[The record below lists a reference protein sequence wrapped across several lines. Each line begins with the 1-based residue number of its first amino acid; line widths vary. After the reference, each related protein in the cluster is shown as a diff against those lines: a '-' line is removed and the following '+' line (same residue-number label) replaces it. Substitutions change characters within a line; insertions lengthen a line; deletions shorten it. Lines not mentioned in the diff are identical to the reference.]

1 MSKIFK
7 NQISDSKQ
15 YGKLVRE
22 AHLGWLGMTDIQKVG
37 DIERLIDLDIGANNF
52 VNFVESLP
60 AYELNE
66 EGPYRY
72 AMQGI
77 EERNYPLVKAT
88 IDAAG
93 TTVITDNHR
102 AGYKGASFYLWF
114 EDDVFSATGVLTS
127 NHPEQIML
135 RIMGDGVQV
144 GLHTR
149 YQVQLMAEADSNLFV
164 PADEV
169 DSGTRW
175 VENYGLVEQEL
186 STRGTDLTFAGHFE
200 LTNQTSV
207 IRKNY
212 EVPGNMILKGVNQP
226 LVWSFVADNGQR
238 FDRWLGKLD
247 YEFFTQFRRD
257 KARLMMYG
265 KSLGL
270 NGMASQIKGESG
282 NTVKA
287 GMGLYEFMNSGNI
300 KYYNQFD
307 IDVFTKFILDI
318 TYNMVGQSQR
328 KIVVSTGEYGL
339 YEFHKALMNKAATYP
354 WAQSSHNFKISG
366 NKISLMEGQM
376 VNFGWINGIEI
387 SVMLDKMKDNPI
399 HNMQMHP
406 DGGPVTSRIFDI
418 YDFGTTNGKP
428 NIQRLKVK
436 GYEELYRYIPGMRD
450 PFSAWNNMTAPG
462 MAASSKDGYSV
473 FKQWVGGLHMG
484 NPKKT
489 GRFIPTLYQL

>member
-1 MSKIFK
+1 
-7 NQISDSKQ
+7 
-15 YGKLVRE
+15 
-22 AHLGWLGMTDIQKVG
+22 MTDIQKVG

-102 AGYKGASFYLWF
+102 AGYKGASFYLWY

-186 STRGTDLTFAGHFE
+186 STRGTDLTFASHFE
-200 LTNQTSV
+200 LT
-207 IRKNY
+207 
-212 EVPGNMILKGVNQP
+212 
-226 LVWSFVADNGQR
+226 
-238 FDRWLGKLD
+238 
-247 YEFFTQFRRD
+247 
-257 KARLMMYG
+257 
-265 KSLGL
+265 
-270 NGMASQIKGESG
+270 
-282 NTVKA
+282 
-287 GMGLYEFMNSGNI
+287 
-300 KYYNQFD
+300 
-307 IDVFTKFILDI
+307 
-318 TYNMVGQSQR
+318 
-328 KIVVSTGEYGL
+328 
-339 YEFHKALMNKAATYP
+339 
-354 WAQSSHNFKISG
+354 
-366 NKISLMEGQM
+366 
-376 VNFGWINGIEI
+376 
-387 SVMLDKMKDNPI
+387 
-399 HNMQMHP
+399 
-406 DGGPVTSRIFDI
+406 
-418 YDFGTTNGKP
+418 
-428 NIQRLKVK
+428 
-436 GYEELYRYIPGMRD
+436 
-450 PFSAWNNMTAPG
+450 
-462 MAASSKDGYSV
+462 
-473 FKQWVGGLHMG
+473 
-484 NPKKT
+484 
-489 GRFIPTLYQL
+489 